1 MELYKNKVTDYFSN
15 TRYDIISFLPKQG
28 VDKLLEIG
36 AGGGDTLVEVKRLG
50 LANEVVGIE
59 LMKLEDSNQSNGA
72 IDKFIYGDIE
82 SLGTQVP
89 IGSFDVILCGDVL
102 EHLVD
107 PWKAIESIKKF
118 LKPGGIMI
126 VSCPN
131 VRYYEMFTKVF
142 FKGSFEYTSHG
153 LFDKTHLRF
162 FCKKDL
168 VKIIS
173 ENGGMNIESVV
184 PSFKAQKTSKISLLN
199 SFTLGLFEQFLAL
212 QYIVCAKSKK

>member
-1 MELYKNKVTDYFSN
+1 MELYKNKVNDYFSN
-15 TRYDIISFLPKQG
+15 TRYDLISFLPKDG
-28 VDKLLEIG
+28 VDSLLEIG
-36 AGGGDTLVEVKRLG
+36 AGGGDTLVQVKKLG
-50 LANEVVGIE
+50 LAKEVVGIE
-59 LMKLEDSNQSNGA
+59 LMQLAGTNQSNSA

-82 SLGTQVP
+82 SLGVQVP
-89 IGSFDVILCGDVL
+89 VRSFDVILCGDVL

-107 PWKAIESIKKF
+107 PWKAVENISKF
-118 LKPGGIMI
+118 LKPDGMMI

-131 VRYYEMFTKVF
+131 VRYYEMFVKVF
-142 FKGSFEYTSHG
+142 FKGSFEYTSYG

-173 ENGGMNIESVV
+173 GNGGMTIESVV

>member
-50 LANEVVGIE
+50 LAKEVVGIE
-59 LMKLEDSNQSNGA
+59 LMKLEGSNQSNGA
-72 IDKFIYGDIE
+72 IDKFIYGDVE
-82 SLGTQVP
+82 ALETHVP
-89 IGSFDVILCGDVL
+89 IASFDAILCGDVL
-102 EHLVD
+102 EHLID
-107 PWKAIESIKKF
+107 PWKAIENIKKF
-118 LKPGGIMI
+118 LKPGGVMI

-131 VRYYEMFTKVF
+131 VRYYEMFLKVF
-142 FKGSFEYTSHG
+142 IRGSFEYTSHG

-168 VKIIS
+168 IKIIS
-173 ENGGMNIESVV
+173 GSGDMQIESAV
-184 PSFKAQKTSKISLLN
+184 PSFKAQKTSKISLVN
-199 SFTLGLFEQFLAL
+199 SFTLGLFEEFLAL